1 MATLKINQI
10 EEIVINYHDVD
21 GCGDILYEFQFH
33 FDGNN
38 VINPEILSE
47 HCKDGKFIITD
58 CDFEKCGIIS
68 FFDYIIETKNSISYE
83 NIEPPVMHINCRAW
97 NEFKDYRIK
106 SWENLRHP
114 DGTKK
119 YKEGF
124 VESMLEF
131 WEKDIELTFSFDSI
145 FTSRREIYSNITL
158 HYKTNTDVL
167 REFVDE
173 LKSEFQDFKSTNLEK
188 HIKNSR

>member
-1 MATLKINQI
+1 MATLKIN
-10 EEIVINYHDVD
+10 EVEKIVIRYHDID
-21 GCGDILYEFQFH
+21 NCGDILYAYQFL
-33 FDGNN
+33 FDGANI
-38 VINPEILSE
+38 INPEILDE
-47 HCKDGKFIITD
+47 RNKDGIFIVTD
-58 CDFEKCGIIS
+58 CDFEKCGVIS

-83 NIEPPVMHINCRAW
+83 NIEPPVIHINCRAW

-131 WEKDIELTFSFDSI
+131 WEKDIELTFTFDSI